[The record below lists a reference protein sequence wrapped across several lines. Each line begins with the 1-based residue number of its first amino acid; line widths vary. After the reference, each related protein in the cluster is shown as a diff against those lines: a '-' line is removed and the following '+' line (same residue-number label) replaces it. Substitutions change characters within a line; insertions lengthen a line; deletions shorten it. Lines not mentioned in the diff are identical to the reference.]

1 MTSSDPVPFTPVPHR
16 AGLYMA
22 ALQLVFTLG
31 WTVYAIYLPRL
42 AHDVGLPA
50 SAVLWI
56 LMLDQAI
63 FTLSDFA
70 MGVMADKV
78 SRVVGR
84 LGRIVAAVT
93 LVSSLAFL
101 LLPFVAREGTRA
113 TWLFLALVVI
123 WAVTASALRA
133 PPLMLL
139 GKYAARPAVPWLAAL
154 AMLGYGL
161 AGAAAPYL
169 ALMLRG
175 LDARLPF
182 VIASVAVVTATLG
195 LSAIERMLAHHPA
208 AAPSPA
214 AQPLAFTGAARA
226 TLLFVVAMLAF
237 GLGFQIHFALNSPPL
252 FLRFA
257 PPADLALLMPVFWV
271 GFNLMMFPASVVTR
285 RLGGFAVM
293 GFAGVIGATALGAAQ
308 VAGGLGFLVAAQFV
322 AGAAWGALLM
332 SAFAAA
338 TALGASGA
346 EGRTLG
352 LMFSALALATFARIA
367 AVAADMKSDPLLAA
381 ALPWLPAVAWIIAG
395 LMLLALIAARG
406 RAKAAAPSREA
417 AA

>member
-1 MTSSDPVPFTPVPHR
+1 MTTARPVPHR

-31 WTVYAIYLPRL
+31 WTVYVIYLPRL
-42 AHDVGLPA
+42 AHNIGLPA
-50 SAVLWI
+50 SAVVWI

-84 LGRIVAAVT
+84 LGRIVAAIT
-93 LVSSLAFL
+93 LVSAAAFV
-101 LLPFVAREGTRA
+101 LLPIVAHEGSRA
-113 TWLFLALVVI
+113 TWLFVALLVV

-169 ALMLRG
+169 ALALRG
-175 LDARLPF
+175 LDPRLPF
-182 VIASVAVVTATLG
+182 IIASLAVTTAALG
-195 LSAIERMLAHHPA
+195 LAAVERGLAREPAVSDEPA
-208 AAPSPA
+208 AEPTAVSM
-214 AQPLAFTGAARA
+214 TART
-226 TLLFVVAMLAF
+226 TLLFVIAMLAF

-257 PPADLALLMPVFWV
+257 PPADLALLMPVFWI

-285 RLGGFAVM
+285 KLGGFAVM
-293 GFAGVIGATALGAAQ
+293 GFAGIIGATALIGAQ
-308 VAGGLGFLVAAQFV
+308 VAGGLGFLVAAQFI

-338 TALGASGA
+338 IALGASGA

-352 LMFSALALATFARIA
+352 LMFAALALATFARIA
-367 AVAADMKSDPLLAA
+367 AVASDVKSDPLFAA
-381 ALPWLPAVAWIIAG
+381 ALPWLPAAAWIVAG
-395 LMLLALIAARG
+395 IMLLALVALRQ
-406 RAKAAAPSREA
+406 RAHAAPASHA
-417 AA
+417 AT